1 MPRFSQIT
9 KKLITEA
16 VTTDNLTDAL
26 FRFQNAIGIDSG
38 DVAGVVFNSRDWDH
52 EWPLATVERR
62 REMMSHYISV
72 ERSSAGS

>member
-16 VTTDNLTDAL
+16 VTTDDLNDAL

-38 DVAGVVFNSRDWDH
+38 DIAGVVFTGVWDD
-52 EWPLATVERR
+52 EWPLATIKRR
-62 REMMSHYISV
+62 REMMDHYISV
-72 ERSSAGS
+72 ERSSAGP

>member
-1 MPRFSQIT
+1 VPRFSQIT

-38 DVAGVVFNSRDWDH
+38 DVAGVVFNSRD
-52 EWPLATVERR
+52 
-62 REMMSHYISV
+62 
-72 ERSSAGS
+72 